1 MSMKRSLDIYIEI
14 KTTKDMKSRELLPYT
29 SPEVDILEI
38 YVEGCLAAS
47 LEDPSEKPEIDW

>member
-1 MSMKRSLDIYIEI
+1 MKRSLYIYIEI
-14 KTTKDMKSRELLPYT
+14 KTTKDMKSKELLPYT